1 MSEGSNDLIG
11 RYVYKVGQHL
21 AAERREDVTREL
33 LSSINDRVDDEQS
46 PGETREDTA
55 LRVLREMGPPAT
67 VAANYGYE
75 PGLLI
80 GARSQPAFFKLVK
93 ILPAIMAMLFAL
105 RFLLSLTVVPE
116 DWAAAFSAENLGRW
130 LLEYAEAVL
139 LNLGGLVV
147 TFIVLER
154 LSKGRRHT
162 AATFDPARLPPVPNE
177 QGFQKV
183 SPRPIVVKIYALAAL
198 ITLIN
203 LRPDWMVPMW
213 SGLGPHRSQFI
224 PIWALGIH
232 VPVLLLSLW
241 LAGHIVLKT
250 ELLREGHWTRN
261 TRWAQVGL
269 HAFGV
274 VVLGC
279 ILLLSRFGQVNQD
292 FLASI
297 RISPA
302 DPMAAGFSQLS
313 RLILFGLLWGI
324 LVQLTHFG
332 KGLWRMSHNH

>member
-11 RYVYKVGQHL
+11 RYVYKVGQNL

-33 LSSINDRVDDEQS
+33 LSSINDRVDDEHA

-55 LRVLREMGPPAT
+55 LRVLREMGTPAA

-80 GARSQPAFFKLVK
+80 GARSLPAFSKLAK
-93 ILPAIMAMLFAL
+93 ILPSVMALLFVL
-105 RFLLSLTVVPE
+105 RFLLSLTVMPE
-116 DWAAAFSAENLGRW
+116 DWTSAFSPENLGRW
-130 LLEYAEAVL
+130 FLQYVETVL

-162 AATFDPARLPPVPNE
+162 ATAFDPAKLPPVPNE
-177 QGFQKV
+177 QGYQKV
-183 SPRPIVVKIYALAAL
+183 RAGWIVVKIYALAAL

-203 LRPDWMVPMW
+203 LQPDWIVPMG
-213 SGLGPHRSQFI
+213 SGPGSHRSQFI
-224 PIWALGIH
+224 PIW
-232 VPVLLLSLW
+232 VLAFHFPKLLFSLW

-250 ELLREGHWTRN
+250 ELLREGHWTSN
-261 TRWAQVGL
+261 TRWAQIGL

-274 VVLGC
+274 AVFAA
-279 ILLLSRFGQVNQD
+279 ILISSRFGQVSED

-297 RISPA
+297 GISPP
-302 DPMAAGFSQLS
+302 DPMVAGFSQLS

-324 LVQLTHFG
+324 LAQLTHLG
-332 KGLWRMSHNH
+332 KGLWRMSHRH

>member
-33 LSSINDRVDDEQS
+33 LSSINDRVDDEHA

-55 LRVLREMGPPAT
+55 LRVLREMGPPAA

-80 GARSQPAFFKLVK
+80 GARSLPAFSKLVK
-93 ILPAIMAMLFAL
+93 MLPAVIGIVYVVLF
-105 RFLLSLTVVPE
+105 LSTTAE
-116 DWAAAFSAENLGRW
+116 SGDWAAALSPASLGKW
-130 LLEYAEAVL
+130 ALEYVQTAL

-147 TFIVLER
+147 TFAVLEFFSR
-154 LSKGRRHT
+154 GRRHT
-162 AATFDPARLPPVPNE
+162 AAAFDPAKLPPVPSE
-177 QGFQKV
+177 AGYQRV
-183 SPRPIVVKIYALAAL
+183 RPAWTVVKIYVLAAAL
-198 ITLIN
+198 TIIN
-203 LRPDWMVPMW
+203 FRPDWLVPIW
-213 SGLGPHRSQFI
+213 SDLGSHRAEFI
-224 PIWALGIH
+224 PIRALGIH
-232 VPVLLLSLW
+232 VPVLLFSLW
-241 LAGHIVLKT
+241 LGGHIVLKT
-250 ELLREGHWTRN
+250 ELLREGGWTRK

-279 ILLLSRFGQVNQD
+279 MLLLSSSGEVNED

-297 RISPA
+297 GISPS
-302 DPMAAGFSQLS
+302 DRVVTGFSTAG
-313 RLILFGLLWGI
+313 RIILLGVAFAA
-324 LVQLTHFG
+324 LVQLLHAG
-332 KGLWRMSHNH
+332 KGLWRMSHRR